1 MASAAKHSEPRQMHK
16 TDFTNNEPDNTMK
29 KKNDRLILKL
39 TKSEKHKHNVAMVN
53 EEQEWNRHE
62 PNSGMGRMFF
72 VMLLIHVVVIGGII
86 VYDWLNG
93 EESAPVSI
101 ESISSATN
109 ASSLPPPALN
119 AADIAAQ
126 IPIEDCSTYEWRSG
140 DSIASVAKKLGVSE
154 EVLIKMNMLDK
165 GTQLEAN
172 SIIRYPKQPVVKAL
186 GLSVAGADGALPVVV
201 PPDASIAA
209 AEVPM
214 ALNVPGEQTFS
225 FQPTIVNELA
235 PTPGTNGVSFVA
247 PNVQDS
253 PPAAVTPEATGEP
266 VMKSEALV
274 QDTPPVPAPVART
287 ETPKVEQAPPAKVE
301 PKPAPRII
309 AKADDDVP
317 KAIPVKRYTPPAV
330 AEKPAVK
337 KKSTEASTA
346 KSKTYIVK
354 PNETLYSIASRHG
367 VTVKSL
373 QDANK
378 ITKPELLRDGM
389 KLVIPVK

>member
-1 MASAAKHSEPRQMHK
+1 MHK
-16 TDFTNNEPDNTMK
+16 TDFTNNKHDDTMK
-29 KKNDRLILKL
+29 KKNDRLILKV
-39 TKSEKHKHNVAMVN
+39 TTREKHKHNVAMVN

-93 EESAPVSI
+93 DEGAPISIVST
-101 ESISSATN
+101 SSSTN
-109 ASSLPPPALN
+109 ASTLPPPALN

-186 GLSVAGADGALPVVV
+186 GLSVAGADGAQPVVI
-201 PPDASIAA
+201 PHDGSIAA
-209 AEVPM
+209 SEVPM
-214 ALNVPGEQTFS
+214 SLSVPGEQTFS

-235 PTPGTNGVSFVA
+235 PTPGTNAAAFVA
-247 PNVQDS
+247 PNIQDS
-253 PPAAVTPEATGEP
+253 PPPAVSTGATGEP
-266 VMKSEALV
+266 AMRSEIPRTAV
-274 QDTPPVPAPVART
+274 QETPPVPTQVVKT

-301 PKPAPRII
+301 PKPAPRFI
-309 AKADDDVP
+309 AKAEDDVP

-330 AEKPAVK
+330 AEKSAAK
-337 KKSTEASTA
+337 KKSTEAPAA
-346 KSKTYIVK
+346 KSKTYTVK
-354 PNETLYSIASRHG
+354 PNETLYGIASRHG
-367 VTVKSL
+367 VTVKAL

-378 ITKPELLRDGM
+378 ISKPELLRDGM